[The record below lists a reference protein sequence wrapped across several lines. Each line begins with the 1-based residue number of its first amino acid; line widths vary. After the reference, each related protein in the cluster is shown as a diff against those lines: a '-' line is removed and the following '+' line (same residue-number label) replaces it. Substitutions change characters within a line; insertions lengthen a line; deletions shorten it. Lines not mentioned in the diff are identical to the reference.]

1 MLGGIDVGTVRF
13 GDPVYAWLALV
24 PLVLFSVCVY
34 HLIKRRETVGRLR
47 KRELPVRERIA
58 RLGAWPFWIC
68 ASLGLTCVL
77 LSAALPQAVTPRV
90 KTPGLDLVVLLDGS
104 ASMHVRDVA
113 PDRWQR
119 AMRFV
124 RQLTESLRWTD
135 DRMAL
140 ALFAHIAAPQIRLT
154 RDPNTIFFFLDHLDR
169 ESPFPLKDD
178 TTWDTNLELGIYWGS
193 RLIEKDEQFNG
204 PSPNVPVFVLISDG
218 QVWSGAI
225 ERAIAL
231 ARKRNVPIYAVGVGT
246 ASGGF
251 IPEAPPEAGA
261 SGGVRLAA
269 LSTIH
274 AALDR
279 SSLLTIASAGHGRYY
294 DLDRLPDRQIA
305 TAIVDSARRGAGT
318 VGVEPAAQDLY
329 WPFLLVGGCLVG
341 LGVLFLR
348 ERAELWLASAGAI
361 VAVWAIWS
369 IIA

>member
-1 MLGGIDVGTVRF
+1 MAGIDFASVRF
-13 GDPVYAWLALV
+13 GDPVYAWLTLV
-24 PLVLFSVCVY
+24 PLALLAASVY
-34 HLIKRRETVGRLR
+34 HLVKRWEAVGRLR
-47 KRELPVRERIA
+47 RRELPVRERIA
-58 RLGAWPFWIC
+58 RAGAWPFWIC
-68 ASLGLTCVL
+68 ASLGLASVL
-77 LSAALPQAVTPRV
+77 MALALPQALTPRV
-90 KTPGLDLVVLLDGS
+90 RTPGLDLVVLLDGS

-119 AMRFV
+119 AMKFV

-178 TTWDTNLELGIYWGS
+178 TTWDTNLELGLYWGT

-204 PSPNVPVFVLISDG
+204 RSPNAPIFVLISDG
-218 QVWSGAI
+218 QAWSGAI

-231 ARKRNVPIYAVGVGT
+231 ARKRQVPIYAVGVGT
-246 ASGGF
+246 ASGGY

-261 SGGVRLAA
+261 SAGIRLAA
-269 LSTIH
+269 MSPIH

-294 DLDRLPDRQIA
+294 DLDRQPDRRIA
-305 TAIVDSARRGAGT
+305 AAIIDGARRAAGSI
-318 VGVEPAAQDLY
+318 GIEPAVQDLY
-329 WPFLLVGGCLVG
+329 WPFLVVGGGLVA

-348 ERAELWLASAGAI
+348 ERAELWLGSAGAVLAI
-361 VAVWAIWS
+361 WAVWS
-369 IIA
+369 LIA